1 MSLSSKLSLSGRL
14 RQCWQIASHAAAV
27 ITDWLLIGSG
37 LLLAGIALLR
47 VDVPLAKWF
56 LLACGLLFSGAGCRF
71 RHQRRRRQ
79 APPQHSARAPR
90 SEKSA

>member
-1 MSLSSKLSLSGRL
+1 MSHFNKLRLSERL
-14 RQCWQIASHAAAV
+14 RQHWQLASHAAAV

-56 LLACGLLFSGAGCRF
+56 ILSCGLLFSGAGCRF
-71 RHQRRRRQ
+71 RRQRRRRQ
-79 APPQHSARAPR
+79 APLPHSARAPR
-90 SEKSA
+90 SEKSV

>member
-1 MSLSSKLSLSGRL
+1 MNHCNKLGLRTRL
-14 RQCWQIASHAAAV
+14 WRAVNHAAAV

-37 LLLAGIALLR
+37 LLLVSIALLR

-71 RHQRRRRQ
+71 RRQRRRRQ
-79 APPQHSARAPR
+79 SSPPAPPPSAR
-90 SEKSA
+90 SGKSA